1 MNFLGFGQTADIDIV
16 FDGAANRKMT
26 DVKMEDGK
34 KERQLLYY
42 DGETV
47 SGKVNVT
54 LRKPGTK
61 LEHQG
66 IKVELI
72 GQIELYYD
80 RGNHHEFTSLI
91 KELARPG
98 DLLQNTSYPF
108 EFANVE
114 KPYEV
119 YTGASVRLR
128 YFLRVTVIRRLSDI
142 IKEIDIAV
150 HTLSSYP
157 EMNVPIK
164 MEVGIEDCLHIEF
177 EYNKSKYHL
186 KDVIVGKIYFLLV
199 RIKIKHMEIA
209 IIKKETSGSA
219 PSPFSETETIAKYEI
234 MDGAPVKGESIP
246 IRVFL
251 AGYDL
256 TPTMRDINK
265 KFSVRYYL
273 NLVLMDTEDRRY
285 FKQQEITLWRK
296 GDKSR
301 KTTAANPHVPSHL
314 VGADGNII
322 QHTDNTH
329 PVPATNAGLFSEG
342 DSPTENSNQ
351 NSNINKPS
359 IIDDDGNLFK
369 SSTPQNVTSE

>member
-1 MNFLGFGQTADIDIV
+1 M
-16 FDGAANRKMT
+16 FDGADARKFAE
-26 DVKMEDGK
+26 VKLDDGRK
-34 KERQLLYY
+34 DKFLLYY

-47 SGKVNVT
+47 SGRVNVT
-54 LRKPGTK
+54 LKKPGSK

-66 IKVELI
+66 IRIDLI
-72 GQIELYYD
+72 GQIELYFD
-80 RGNHHEFTSLI
+80 RGNHHEFLSLV

-98 DLLQNTSYPF
+98 DLIQNTNYPF

-119 YTGASVRLR
+119 YVGSNVRLR
-128 YFLRVTVIRRLSDI
+128 YFLRVTITRRITDI
-142 IKEIDIAV
+142 VREIDVAV
-150 HTLSSYP
+150 HTLCSYP
-157 EMNVPIK
+157 ELSSPIK

-186 KDVIVGKIYFLLV
+186 RDVIVGKIYFLLV

-209 IIKKETSGSA
+209 IIKRETTGSG
-219 PSPFSETETIAKYEI
+219 PNTFTENETIAKYEI

-265 KFSVRYYL
+265 KFSVRYFL

-285 FKQQEITLWRK
+285 FKQQVK
-296 GDKSR
+296 
-301 KTTAANPHVPSHL
+301 
-314 VGADGNII
+314 
-322 QHTDNTH
+322 
-329 PVPATNAGLFSEG
+329 
-342 DSPTENSNQ
+342 
-351 NSNINKPS
+351 
-359 IIDDDGNLFK
+359 
-369 SSTPQNVTSE
+369 